1 MSGPL
6 FGGIAGFLLS
16 HTCAVSGACVCY
28 MISRTLGAGFVQK
41 RMPNKVAWLQRKIKE
56 NRHNLL
62 YYFMFLRLTPL
73 VPNWF
78 LNASSGT
85 VGVPFSI
92 FVGATTLGLIPYT
105 IMLVRTGLMLDSI
118 TTIGFDASVSSPLST
133 LNFRIVFDLEHR
145 DTLWTRLHRPV
156 AHLPN
161 QERRHARR
169 GYR

>member
-1 MSGPL
+1 
-6 FGGIAGFLLS
+6 
-16 HTCAVSGACVCY
+16 

-85 VGVPFSI
+85 VVAPTKTEKGTPTVPELAFRNQ
-92 FVGATTLGLIPYT
+92 FG
-105 IMLVRTGLMLDSI
+105 
-118 TTIGFDASVSSPLST
+118 TIGVNLR
-133 LNFRIVFDLEHR
+133 NRK
-145 DTLWTRLHRPV
+145 
-156 AHLPN
+156 
-161 QERRHARR
+161 
-169 GYR
+169 